1 MLQELKY
8 RGAELVS
15 WPAFCKVTTVRF
27 FVGSPTSLF
36 RMSTPV
42 DRSSFE
48 AAAAPVRS
56 AGRARPPFPESGVQR
71 SAPSF
76 RESWSEYYP
85 VERDSGPKALVTV
98 QAGQTLVGMTRQH
111 LGAAAQG
118 LSPVE
123 IYRMALSVGRFNGLR
138 NPDLIRVGQSLDFSV
153 LGARTVTSASAPV
166 QTPTAVA
173 SSAPLSAPTPQSQ
186 EAVTQTA
193 RRISVVGDSIAVG
206 IGGHLLKSQGLLS
219 DFRPFQ
225 KNLVR
230 NESAY
235 AVDATGGHSSIQI
248 LRDIAKNPGVKDAD
262 LAIVS
267 VGTNDVV
274 NQPVNTY
281 YSPAQITENLRKIR
295 TSLNANR
302 YLWVLPY
309 DTQARQLVLSVARQ
323 FGDSAIDLADF
334 RKADRYHPADYR
346 QIVRSLNP
354 VIQQALGTDAPDRL
368 AVAGLPGGSPAWPS
382 TASVLRARH
391 STE

>member
-1 MLQELKY
+1 
-8 RGAELVS
+8 
-15 WPAFCKVTTVRF
+15 
-27 FVGSPTSLF
+27 
-36 RMSTPV
+36 
-42 DRSSFE
+42 
-48 AAAAPVRS
+48 
-56 AGRARPPFPESGVQR
+56 
-71 SAPSF
+71 
-76 RESWSEYYP
+76 
-85 VERDSGPKALVTV
+85 
-98 QAGQTLVGMTRQH
+98 
-111 LGAAAQG
+111 
-118 LSPVE
+118 
-123 IYRMALSVGRFNGLR
+123 
-138 NPDLIRVGQSLDFSV
+138 
-153 LGARTVTSASAPV
+153 
-166 QTPTAVA
+166 
-173 SSAPLSAPTPQSQ
+173 
-186 EAVTQTA
+186 
-193 RRISVVGDSIAVG
+193 
-206 IGGHLLKSQGLLS
+206 LLS

-235 AVDATGGHSSIQI
+235 VVDATGGHSSIQI

-368 AVAGLPGGSPAWPS
+368 AVAGLPGGGPAWPS